1 MIELYNKLEKLRVN
15 YFQKDIF
22 SMSKISNNIFIYTE
36 NIIDDNSG
44 NNFDVE
50 YTLTLPYEC
59 IIISKIEEK
68 NHFNHLKIN
77 SAPDII
83 LISKCNN
90 GYKLDILEI
99 KSSITK
105 NKLEKL
111 PNQLMGGYLR
121 IMSLLAPLHLNII
134 DIDLY
139 VAFFRENIIINSH
152 TGNKDLL
159 SSSQNLAMHNIT
171 YWKKNEIYFY
181 KTIDNNFFNKNNI
194 HINKLIYN
202 DYHNNNNSVTITFPK
217 K

>member
-1 MIELYNKLEKLRVN
+1 MIELYNKLEKLRIN
-15 YFQKDIF
+15 YFQKDVF

-36 NIIDDNSG
+36 NIDDNSG

-99 KSSITK
+99 KSSMTDNNLK
-105 NKLEKL
+105 NLS
-111 PNQLMGGYLR
+111 NQLIGGYLR
-121 IMSLLAPLHLNII
+121 SISLLAPLHL
-134 DIDLY
+134 DIKCVDLY
-139 VAFFRENIIINSH
+139 IAFYSDKSITVNTAALNDSI
-152 TGNKDLL
+152 
-159 SSSQNLAMHNIT
+159 LAMHNIP
-171 YWKKNEIYFY
+171 YWKKNEIYLPE
-181 KTIDNNFFNKNNI
+181 TIDNNFFNKNNI

-202 DYHNNNNSVTITFPK
+202 DYHNNNNSATIIFPK

>member
-1 MIELYNKLEKLRVN
+1 MIELYNKLEKLRVD

-50 YTLTLPYEC
+50 YTITIPYEC
-59 IIISKIEEK
+59 IIISKMEEES
-68 NHFNHLKIN
+68 HFNHLKIN
-77 SAPDII
+77 FAPDII

-99 KSSITK
+99 KSSMTD
-105 NKLEKL
+105 NKLKNL
-111 PNQLMGGYLR
+111 SNQLIGGYLR
-121 IMSLLAPLHLNII
+121 TISLLAPLHLDIKC
-134 DIDLY
+134 IDLY
-139 VAFFRENIIINSH
+139 VAFYSDKNITINTSSLS
-152 TGNKDLL
+152 NKI
-159 SSSQNLAMHNIT
+159 LAMHNIP
-171 YWKKNEIYFY
+171 YWKKNEIYLPE
-181 KTIDNNFFNKNNI
+181 TIDNNFFNKNNI

-202 DYHNNNNSVTITFPK
+202 DYHNNNNSATIIFPK

>member
-1 MIELYNKLEKLRVN
+1 MIESYNKLEKLRVD

-50 YTLTLPYEC
+50 YTITIPYEC
-59 IIISKIEEK
+59 IIISKMEEES
-68 NHFNHLKIN
+68 HFNHLKIN
-77 SAPDII
+77 FAPDII

-99 KSSITK
+99 KSSMTD
-105 NKLEKL
+105 NKLKNL
-111 PNQLMGGYLR
+111 SNQLIGGYLR
-121 IMSLLAPLHLNII
+121 TISLLAPLHLDIKC
-134 DIDLY
+134 IDLY
-139 VAFFRENIIINSH
+139 VAFYSDKNITINTSSLS
-152 TGNKDLL
+152 NKI
-159 SSSQNLAMHNIT
+159 LAMHNIP
-171 YWKKNEIYFY
+171 YWKKNEIYLPE
-181 KTIDNNFFNKNNI
+181 TIDNNFFNKNNI

-202 DYHNNNNSVTITFPK
+202 DYHNNNNSATIIFPK

>member
-1 MIELYNKLEKLRVN
+1 MTKLYNKLEKLRVN

-99 KSSITK
+99 KSSMTD
-105 NKLEKL
+105 NKLKNL
-111 PNQLMGGYLR
+111 SNQLIGGYLR
-121 IMSLLAPLHLNII
+121 TISLLAPLHLDIKC
-134 DIDLY
+134 IDLY
-139 VAFFRENIIINSH
+139 VAFYSDKNITINTSSLS
-152 TGNKDLL
+152 NKI
-159 SSSQNLAMHNIT
+159 LAMHNIP
-171 YWKKNEIYFY
+171 YWKNNEIYLPE
-181 KTIDNNFFNKNNI
+181 TIDNNFFNKNNI

-202 DYHNNNNSVTITFPK
+202 DYHNNNNSATIIFPK